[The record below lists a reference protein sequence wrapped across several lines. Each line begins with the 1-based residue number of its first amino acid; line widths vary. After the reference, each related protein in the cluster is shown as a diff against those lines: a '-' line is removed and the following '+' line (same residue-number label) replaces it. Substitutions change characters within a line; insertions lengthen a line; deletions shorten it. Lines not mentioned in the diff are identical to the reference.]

1 MFEENRTKQLLNLKR
16 TCRQQHPYFKI
27 VNYTYSCRSLSYQ
40 SPAVFFKKKKNS
52 AIDESLIKAV
62 VVSAK
67 GKV

>member
-1 MFEENRTKQLLNLKR
+1 MFEEKRTKQTLSPEKR

-27 VNYTYSCRSLSYQ
+27 VNYNFRSLSYQ
-40 SPAVFFKKKKNS
+40 SPAVFFNFFFS
-52 AIDESLIKAV
+52 AIVESLIKAV